1 MDFNRY
7 FNFSELTALLDDY
20 AKRFPDLCRVESI
33 GSSHE
38 GRPILLVTLTD
49 FRSGA
54 AESKPALW
62 ADANLHATEV
72 AGTTVVL
79 SLIDRLLE
87 GSIAG
92 DNRCADLL
100 KHAAFYL
107 VPRAN
112 PDGAE
117 RALGT
122 IPEFLR
128 SGVRQYP
135 DTEADRGIHSQDIDG
150 DGRILQM
157 RIPDPHGDWKLSS
170 LHPQLMEKRQPNDT
184 VGAFYRLFPEG
195 LIEDFDGFTIKT
207 ARPKASLDFNRNFPY
222 HWRPEGEQYGAGPYP
237 TSEPEVRALVQFVSS
252 HPNINCA
259 LCYHT
264 FGGML
269 LRPYDDKAD
278 DQMETN
284 DLWVY
289 ELLGKS
295 GAELTGYVEGSV
307 QKLLKYHPKEVITGS
322 ADSWLYDF
330 HGIFAWT
337 VELWD
342 IVKHAGVEQGE
353 VMKWFRTHPHS
364 DDLQVFNWYRE
375 HVPDGDGYVDWYP
388 FEHPQLG
395 AIEIGGWN
403 KLYSWRNP
411 PHRFM
416 HDEAA
421 KNVDF
426 ALWLAEVLPRLTI
439 HHAEAKSIGDGV
451 YHVQLVVDN
460 AGYLPTFTSA
470 RSRKVKAARPVR
482 VELSLPE
489 NAELLIGKL
498 RTEVGHLEGRSNKFS
513 AAGFSWVASNT
524 DNRAKIDW
532 TVKAPSGG
540 SVDLAILSDRA
551 GTIKHSLVLSPK

>member
-7 FNFSELTALLDDY
+7 FTFTELNDLLESY
-20 AKRFPDLCRVESI
+20 QRRFPNLCRVSSI
-33 GSSHE
+33 GESHE

-49 FRSGA
+49 FETGA
-54 AESKPALW
+54 AETKPALW
-62 ADANLHATEV
+62 ADGNLHATEV

-87 GSIAG
+87 QAGSG
-92 DNRCADLL
+92 DERCAALL
-100 KHAAFYL
+100 KQVAFYL

-117 RALGT
+117 RALAES
-122 IPEFLR
+122 PEFLR
-128 SGVRQYP
+128 SGVRRYP
-135 DTEADRGIHSQDIDG
+135 DTETDRGIHWQDIDG

-157 RIPDPHGDWKLSS
+157 RFRDPHGDWKISS
-170 LHPQLMEKRQPNDT
+170 LHPQLMEKRAPNDND
-184 VGAFYRLFPEG
+184 GEFYRLFPEG

-237 TSEPEVRALVQFVSS
+237 ASEPEVRALVEFFST

-269 LRPYDDKAD
+269 LRPYDDKSD
-278 DQMETN
+278 EQMETN

-289 ELLGKS
+289 ELLGKA
-295 GAELTGYVEGSV
+295 GADLTGYVEGPVS
-307 QKLLKYHPKEVITGS
+307 KLLKYHPKEVITGT

-342 IVKHAGVEQGE
+342 IVKHAGVEKGE
-353 VMKWFRTHPHS
+353 VMKWFRTHAHT
-364 DDLQVFNWYRE
+364 DDLQILNWYKE
-375 HVPDGDGYVDWYP
+375 QVPDGDGYVDWYA

-395 AIEIGGWN
+395 KIELGGWN
-403 KLYSWRNP
+403 KIYSWRNP

-416 HDEAA
+416 QAEAA

-426 ALWLAEVLPRLTI
+426 ALFLGEILPRLTV
-439 HHAEAKSIGDGV
+439 HHLSSKPLGGDL
-451 YHVQLVVDN
+451 HRLTLVVEN
-460 AGYLPTFTSA
+460 TGYLPTCTSS
-470 RSRKVKAARPVR
+470 RGRKVKAARQVR
-482 VELSLPE
+482 VELSLPTG
-489 NAELLIGKL
+489 ASLLTGKQLTEL
-498 RTEVGHLEGRSNKFS
+498 GHLEGRSNKFS
-513 AAGFSWVASNT
+513 AAAFSWVDSNT
-524 DNRAKIDW
+524 DNRSKVEW
-532 TVKAPSGG
+532 TVQAPNGTEIEV
-540 SVDLAILSDRA
+540 SVMSDRA
-551 GTIKHSLVLSPK
+551 GSLKERITLS